1 MIFITFSEIPMREW
15 KIMRMR
21 QNATKK
27 AIDIK
32 PDNSAYYRDYAI
44 AMAYTGNMEEAEKKR
59 WRRT

>member
-1 MIFITFSEIPMREW
+1 MREW

-21 QNATKK
+21 QNDKK

-44 AMAYTGNMEEAEKKR
+44 AMAYTGNMEEAEKR
-59 WRRT
+59 WRRHVRMAWIP